1 MKPSFKY
8 WIFLVAIY
16 FAVISIMAASVL
28 GSWASLNESQQLAL
42 QEMLTKLIPFPLLG
56 TITILFI
63 IGALINL
70 LFNDYIMPILK
81 MAESSRII
89 TTVNPD
95 HRIELKNASKEIEYL
110 AAIINQFADAYAELQ
125 KNVDG
130 RIAVA
135 QAAVNEE
142 RTRLA
147 ALMSELPHGVIVC
160 NSDGQVLL
168 YNQQAQELIN
178 NNSNSNGTG
187 DPGDQ
192 KEKPHGLLG
201 LGRSIFSILERDQI
215 VHGLEMLNRCHA
227 TGHSKLINNS
237 MMTLRNGVCLRV
249 NMAPFFLD
257 QEGKRVISGFV
268 LTLEDMTRQIEADS
282 RRDILIQSLID
293 DQQKDLED
301 IRDSITTILS
311 KPRHDPEQL
320 QEYRNIIDRASKSLQ
335 GKIQEARA
343 NYALHLH
350 ALSKTENVLAE
361 NLLEVIGQNI
371 SERFEIQVIN
381 LAPQGI
387 WLEIDSYS
395 MVQSLSHLAG
405 QLDTHSNINEILL
418 TLTIN
423 EDQQIEI
430 TVSWPGQ
437 QADPALLEDWQQIPL
452 IADTKGNLLSFTD
465 TIENSGG
472 TITPLHDE
480 DKQACGILITL
491 PPVDQECRLSL
502 QSEIEHRPISYEFDL
517 FNRGEVWEELG
528 LTPLKKLT
536 YVVFDTETTGL
547 HPSQGDEII
556 QLGAIRIVNGQ
567 ILYREVIDQL
577 VDPKRFV
584 PPESVAIHGIQP
596 HLLKGQPTIDKVLPH
611 FHKFAENSV
620 LVAHNAAFDMRFL
633 QILEERTG
641 ITFTHP
647 VLDTLLLSS
656 IVHPNQDNHS
666 LDDLAKRFNVT
677 IVGRHTAL
685 GDSIVTAEVLLK
697 LIPLLEA
704 HEIYT
709 LSDALAASAQS
720 QFAKVVY

>member
-8 WIFLVAIY
+8 WIFLIAIY
-16 FAVISIMAASVL
+16 FAVVSIMAASMV
-28 GSWASLNESQQLAL
+28 GSWASINESQQLAL
-42 QEMLTKLIPFPLLG
+42 QEMLPKLIPFPLLG

-89 TTVNPD
+89 TTVNPE
-95 HRIELKNASKEIEYL
+95 HRIELKAASKEIEYL
-110 AAIINQFADAYAELQ
+110 AKIINQSADAYTALQ
-125 KNVDG
+125 KNVDA
-130 RIAVA
+130 RVASA
-135 QAAVNEE
+135 QAAINEE

-178 NNSNSNGTG
+178 NKDSGSNQNV
-187 DPGDQ
+187 Q
-192 KEKPHGLLG
+192 GLLG
-201 LGRSIFSILERDQI
+201 LGRSIFGILDRDQI
-215 VHGLEMLNRCHA
+215 AHGLEMLNRCHA

-237 MMTLRNGVCLRV
+237 MMTLRNGACLRV
-249 NMAPFFLD
+249 NMAPFFLE
-257 QEGKRVISGFV
+257 QEEKHVISGFV

-293 DQQKDLED
+293 EQQKDLED
-301 IRDSITTILS
+301 IRNSITSILA
-311 KPRHDPEQL
+311 KPQHDPEQL
-320 QEYRNIIDRASKSLQ
+320 QEYRRIIDRASRALQ
-335 GKIQEARA
+335 EKVVEARA

-361 NLLEVIGQNI
+361 NLLEVISQNI
-371 SERFEIQVIN
+371 SDRFDLQIIN

-395 MVQSLSHLAG
+395 MVQAFSHLAG
-405 QLDTHSNINEILL
+405 QLSKHSSLKDVLL

-423 EDQQIEI
+423 EKQQIEI
-430 TVSWPGQ
+430 VISWPGQ
-437 QADPALLEDWQQIPL
+437 HADPSLLANWQQTPL
-452 IADTKGNLLSFTD
+452 IADTNGKLLSFTD
-465 TIENSGG
+465 TIEKASGAIE
-472 TITPLHDE
+472 TLLDDE
-480 DKQACGILITL
+480 KQACGILITL
-491 PPVDQECRLSL
+491 PPVDQECRLSV

-517 FNRGEVWEELG
+517 FNRGEEWEELG
-528 LTPLKKLT
+528 QTPLRKLT

-547 HPSQGDEII
+547 NPTQGDEII
-556 QLGAIRIVNGQ
+556 QLGAIRIVNGN
-567 ILYREVIDQL
+567 ILYREIIDQL
-577 VDPKRFV
+577 IDPQRMV
-584 PPESVAIHGIQP
+584 PVESVAIHGIQP

-611 FHKFAENSV
+611 FQKFSENSV

-633 QILEERTG
+633 QIQEERSG
-641 ITFTHP
+641 ITLTNP

-709 LSDALAASAQS
+709 LSDAIAASAQS
-720 QFAKVVY
+720 QYARVAY

>member
-16 FAVISIMAASVL
+16 FAVISIMAASL
-28 GSWASLNESQQLAL
+28 IGSWASINESQQLAL
-42 QEMLTKLIPFPLLG
+42 QEMVPKLIPFPLLG

-95 HRIELKNASKEIEYL
+95 HRIELKTASKEIEYL
-110 AAIINQFADAYAELQ
+110 AEIINQSANAYAALQ
-125 KNVDG
+125 KNVDS
-130 RIAVA
+130 RIASA
-135 QAAVNEE
+135 QAAINEE

-160 NSDGQVLL
+160 NTDGQVLL

-178 NNSNSNGTG
+178 SNGSS
-187 DPGDQ
+187 DNKNPQ
-192 KEKPHGLLG
+192 GLLG
-201 LGRSIFSILERDQI
+201 LGRSIFGILERDQI
-215 VHGLEMLNRCHA
+215 VHGLEMLNRCHT

-237 MMTLRNGVCLRV
+237 MMTLRNGACLRV
-249 NMAPFFLD
+249 NMAPFFLEQED
-257 QEGKRVISGFV
+257 QHLISGFV
-268 LTLEDMTRQIEADS
+268 LTLEDMTRQMEADS
-282 RRDILIQSLID
+282 RRDVLIQSLID
-293 DQQKDLED
+293 EQQSDLED
-301 IRDSITTILS
+301 IRQSITSILS
-311 KPRHDPEQL
+311 KPDHDLEQL
-320 QEYRNIIDRASKSLQ
+320 QEYRKIIDRASKALQ
-335 GKIQEARA
+335 DKVIEARA

-361 NLLEVIGQNI
+361 NLLEVISQNI
-371 SERFEIQVIN
+371 SERFELQVIN
-381 LAPQGI
+381 LAPQGV

-395 MVQSLSHLAG
+395 MVQAFSHLAG
-405 QLDTHSNINEILL
+405 QLSKHSSLTDILL

-423 EDQQIEI
+423 EQQQIEI
-430 TVSWPGQ
+430 AITWPEQ
-437 QADPALLEDWQQIPL
+437 HADPNLLNTWQQTPL
-452 IADTKGNLLSFTD
+452 IADNKGNLLSFTD
-465 TIENSGG
+465 TIEKASG
-472 TITPLHDE
+472 TIAAMLDD

-517 FNRGEVWEELG
+517 FNRGEEWEELG
-528 LTPLKKLT
+528 QTPLKKLT

-547 HPSQGDEII
+547 NPTQGDEII
-556 QLGAIRIVNGQ
+556 QLGAIRIINGN

-577 VDPKRFV
+577 VDPQRQV
-584 PPESVAIHGIQP
+584 PAESVAIHGIQP

-611 FHKFAENSV
+611 FYKFAENAV

-641 ITFTHP
+641 ITFTNP

-656 IVHPNQDNHS
+656 IVHANLGNHS

-720 QFAKVVY
+720 QYAKVAY